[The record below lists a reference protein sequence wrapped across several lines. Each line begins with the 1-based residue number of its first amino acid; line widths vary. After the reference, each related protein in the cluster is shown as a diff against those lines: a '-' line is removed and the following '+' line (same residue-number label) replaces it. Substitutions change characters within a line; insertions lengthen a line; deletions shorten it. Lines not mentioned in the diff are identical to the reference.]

1 MVQPVRVDYQITG
14 EGAAVFL
21 THGVGARRQV
31 WDGII
36 ARLAPH
42 FRCIS
47 YDLRGHGGSD
57 GATAPLGL
65 DEFAADLEALRAELG
80 IEQAHFIGH
89 SLGGMIVPTYARAHP
104 QRIKS
109 LGLICTAAFR
119 SPEAKANGAK
129 FVEKLYAE
137 GMPGILDTMLG
148 RWFTDEFRR
157 DHPEVVEVRKQQM
170 LNADQRVYRETYKV
184 FATTDMGPWLHEIT
198 APTLVTTGEF
208 DPGCSPALN
217 EKIAAA
223 LPRSELVILPALR
236 HSVLVEAPDLVADL
250 LLRFLQSVDAR
261 PGVPA

>member
-1 MVQPVRVDYQITG
+1 MAPPIRIDYSIVGDGPT
-14 EGAAVFL
+14 VFL

-31 WDGII
+31 WDGVV

-57 GATAPLGL
+57 GAAAPLGV

-80 IEQAHFIGH
+80 IQQAHFIGH
-89 SLGGMIVPTYARAHP
+89 SLGGMIVPTYTRAHP
-104 QRIKS
+104 ERVKS
-109 LGLICTAAFR
+109 LSLICTAAFR

-137 GMPGILDTMLG
+137 GMSGILDTMLD
-148 RWFTDEFRR
+148 RWFTEEFRR
-157 DHPEVVEVRKQQM
+157 ERPGIVETRKQQM
-170 LNADQRVYRETYKV
+170 LNADPRVYRETYKA
-184 FATTDMGPWLHEIT
+184 FATTDMGPWLHEIS

-223 LPRSELVILPALR
+223 IPNSELVILPALR
-236 HSVLVEAPDLVADL
+236 HSVLVEAPDLVGNL
-250 LLRFLQSVDAR
+250 LLRFLQSVEAR
-261 PGVPA
+261 AGG